1 MNTRFVL
8 RGFTFALIVI
18 GLIAAAFVVVMS
30 RFLAG
35 PPSGPPPPPATIL
48 APRGEIPSVPVGMS
62 EWAKYQNEEYGL
74 AGSGFFLGLDSGGIV
89 AATTAHSLSLGNSNR
104 PIEQIAFGI
113 AGQDG
118 FMLEMD
124 VLHGDPGVPR
134 WGSDM
139 TVDFVLLRVDGF
151 VDPNYILQPDSRGEP
166 QPGERVVLY
175 SGIGH
180 EEGGIRILYGTVHT
194 VDRNGAWVLM
204 DDDFQPG
211 LMSGSPF
218 VSEHTGNV
226 VGMAISA
233 GQSEFGLMIGMHPIG
248 SLVSKA
254 QDAANFPLLIDY
266 GR

>member
-1 MNTRFVL
+1 MNTKFVL
-8 RGFTFALIVI
+8 RGFAFALIVI
-18 GLIAAAFVVVMS
+18 GLIAAALVVVMS

-35 PPSGPPPPPATIL
+35 PPSGPLPPPATIL
-48 APRGEIPSVPVGMS
+48 LPRGEIPSAPVGMS

-74 AGSGFFLGLDSGGIV
+74 AGSGFFIELDSGGIV
-89 AATTAHSLSLGNSNR
+89 AATTAHSLSLGNSDR
-104 PIEQIAFGI
+104 PIEQITFGI

-124 VLHGDPGVPR
+124 VLHGNPGVPR

-139 TVDFVLLRVDGF
+139 TVDFVLLGVDGF
-151 VDPNYILQPDSRGEP
+151 VDPIYILQADSRGEP

-180 EEGGIRILYGTVHT
+180 EEGKIRRLYGTVHT
-194 VDRNGAWVLM
+194 VNRNGAWVLM

-233 GQSEFGLMIGMHPIG
+233 AQNELGLMIGMHPIG

-254 QDAANFPLLIDY
+254 EDAASFPLLIDY
-266 GR
+266 HR

>member
-1 MNTRFVL
+1 MNKRFVF
-8 RGFTFALIVI
+8 RGFVFALIVI
-18 GLIAAAFVVVMS
+18 GLIAAAVAVVMS

-139 TVDFVLLRVDGF
+139 IVDFVLLRVDGF

-254 QDAANFPLLIDY
+254 QDAAKFPLLIDY

>member
-8 RGFTFALIVI
+8 RGFIFALVVI
-18 GLIAAAFVVVMS
+18 GLIAVAWAVVMS
-30 RFLAG
+30 RFLAD

-48 APRGEIPSVPVGMS
+48 APRGEIPSAPVGMS
-62 EWAKYQNEEYGL
+62 EWAKYLNEEYDL
-74 AGSGFFLGLDSGGIV
+74 AGSGFFFGLDSGIIV

-113 AGQDG
+113 ADQDG
-118 FMLEMD
+118 FILAMD

-151 VDPNYILQPDSRGEP
+151 VDPAYILQPDSRGEP

-180 EEGGIRILYGTVHT
+180 EVGKIRMLYGTVHT

-204 DDDFQPG
+204 DDEFQPG

-226 VGMAISA
+226 VGMAISVA
-233 GQSEFGLMIGMHPIG
+233 QNELGLMIGMHPIG

-254 QDAANFPLLIDY
+254 EEAAKFPLLINY
-266 GR
+266 RR